1 MPSDLLMKSM
11 NRFHRTLL
19 AVSRGRLGWRA
30 GGMPV
35 LELTTTGRRSGEK
48 RTSMLTSPAQVGDDI
63 VVVASRG
70 GDPIHPAWFLNL
82 RDDPAV
88 EVVWKGEPRRAMTA
102 RIAEGE
108 ERAELWARIVKDFP
122 HYGGYQ
128 EKTTREIPLV
138 VLTADPPSPA

>member
-11 NRFHRTLL
+11 NRFHRSLL
-19 AVSRGRLGWRA
+19 TVSRGRLGWRA

-48 RTSMLTSPAQVGDDI
+48 RSSMLTSPVQQGEGI

-70 GDPIHPAWFLNL
+70 GDPVHPAWFLNL

-88 EVVWKGEPRRAMTA
+88 EVVWKGGPRRAMTA

-108 ERAELWARIVKDFP
+108 ERAQLWERIIADFP

-128 EKTTREIPLV
+128 DKTTRQLPLV
-138 VLTADPPSPA
+138 VLEPTAD